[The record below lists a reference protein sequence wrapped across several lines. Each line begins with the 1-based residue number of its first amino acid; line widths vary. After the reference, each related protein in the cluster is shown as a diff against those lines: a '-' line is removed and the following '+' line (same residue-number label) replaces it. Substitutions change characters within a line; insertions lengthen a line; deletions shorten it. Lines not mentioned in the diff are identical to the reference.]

1 MNFIKKLQNQ
11 SEKKRK
17 LILWS
22 IIIILS
28 LFLGGFWIN
37 SSYKSLKNVSNIN
50 IFSGINIS
58 EIEKEIKEIQ
68 KIDFSFMTEEEIE
81 EIKRD
86 LERLEKELEE
96 AASSI
101 EE

>member
-58 EIEKEIKEIQ
+58 EIEEEIKEIQ